1 MKMLLL
7 TITALTLSFGA
18 ARATSDF
25 SEQLAVIT
33 VPATPAY
40 DTAGAQAAS
49 PAVSSNGSNF
59 AQLDTHAKMVPISS
73 GLVLALIALFVLAM
87 RIMGVN
93 HARALAEQER
103 HSYHGKAKMFHALH
117 KQDSS
122 R

>member
-7 TITALTLSFGA
+7 TVTAMTLSFGA
-18 ARATSDF
+18 ARANGAFT
-25 SEQLAVIT
+25 EQLA
-33 VPATPAY
+33 AY
-40 DTAGAQAAS
+40 DTVSAQPAA
-49 PAVSSNGSNF
+49 PVSSNGSNF

-73 GLVLALIALFVLAM
+73 GLVLTLVALFVLAM

-93 HARALAEQER
+93 HARTLAEQER

-117 KQDSS
+117 QQESS